1 YSLTQYVITPYDVHE
16 LRNLSACEKRQK
28 KQWNK
33 ALSSKRMV
41 VEHTFGLFKRRF
53 AYLQGIR
60 GRHMYT
66 IYRVLESLVVLHNI
80 LHEFGDLPEDLGPE
94 EAALVM
100 QQQAEARLQ
109 ADHRVFE
116 APVPENVTA
125 QEYLQIGEERRRL
138 LFEHWLENR
147 NRRR

>member
-1 YSLTQYVITPYDVHE
+1 
-16 LRNLSACEKRQK
+16 
-28 KQWNK
+28 
-33 ALSSKRMV
+33 
-41 VEHTFGLFKRRF
+41 
-53 AYLQGIR
+53 
-60 GRHMYT
+60 MY
-66 IYRVLESLVVLHNI
+66 
-80 LHEFGDLPEDLGPE
+80 EFGDLPEDLGPE

-109 ADHRVFE
+109 ADHRVFK